1 MAWLKISEL
10 AKELVGV
17 VGEPGI
23 KAAAVRNGDDG
34 VFAKKEGR
42 YWVINT
48 ESAQVREWR
57 ELKLRYDRASDAS
70 AEIDEQKGRI
80 ELLEAAK
87 GDLEEDY
94 EDMRLKAEALTKKV
108 ADLEAK
114 LAEADRKHAAEVADL
129 KLQAANKEAELVAKV
144 AAANERVVTMSSDLI
159 AANERVAAYQKA
171 AQEPQNTPAK
181 EQTTAKPSPAK
192 EQTTAKPSPAKET
205 ADGTEAP
212 SLDDPEAV
220 KASALEWVLDTLKA
234 KGKITNKELGL
245 YWGGISEGSVR
256 RRLKNADTDL
266 KALAEQAR
274 KELA

>member
-70 AEIDEQKGRI
+70 AEIDEQKVRI

-144 AAANERVVTMSSDLI
+144 AAANERVVAMSSDLI

-171 AQEPQNTPAK
+171 AQEPKNTPAK
-181 EQTTAKPSPAK
+181 EQAN
-192 EQTTAKPSPAKET
+192 AKPSPAKET